1 MWIPRSAASGVLIGA
16 VFLPGVLAGGC
27 ANTLRQQPSA
37 THMESQAAEAF
48 EDYRIGP
55 TDSLQITV
63 WANPE
68 ISVPEVVVRPD
79 GKISF
84 PLLDDVHA
92 ADLTPLELKQVLT
105 ERLSEYISSP
115 TLTVVVR
122 EIRSKVVYVLGE
134 VARPGPV
141 AMRANMTV
149 IDTLAIA
156 GGFGAFAK
164 KDRVKVIRQS
174 GAGDPVEFNFD
185 YGAYVDGTGLD
196 QNILLVPGDKII
208 VP

>member
-1 MWIPRSAASGVLIGA
+1 MWIRRTASPGIPTLAVL
-16 VFLPGVLAGGC
+16 LPGLLLSAC
-27 ANTLRQQPSA
+27 ASTLRSQPTA
-37 THMESQAAEAF
+37 PQMETRAVEAF
-48 EDYRIGP
+48 QEFRIGP
-55 TDSLQITV
+55 TDSLQVTV

-84 PLLDDVHA
+84 PLLDDVQA
-92 ADLTPLELKQVLT
+92 AGLTPLELKAVLT

-115 TLTVVVR
+115 TVTVVVR
-122 EIRSKVVYVLGE
+122 EIRSKMVYVLGE

-141 AMRANMTV
+141 PMQANMTLV
-149 IDTLAIA
+149 DTLAIA

-164 KDRVKVIRQS
+164 KDRVKVIRSS

-185 YGAYVDGTGLD
+185 YGAYVDGTDLD

>member
-141 AMRANMTV
+141 AMRAKMTV

>member
-1 MWIPRSAASGVLIGA
+1 MWIRWSAASGVLIGVA
-16 VFLPGVLAGGC
+16 LCLSGC
-27 ANTLRQQPSA
+27 ADSLRKQPTA
-37 THMESQAAEAF
+37 THMENQAAEAF

-84 PLLDDVHA
+84 PLVDDVQA
-92 ADLTPLELKQVLT
+92 ADLTPLELKQALT
-105 ERLSEYISSP
+105 ELLSEYITNP

-122 EIRSKVVYVLGE
+122 EIHSKTVYVLGE
-134 VARPGPV
+134 VTRPGPV

-164 KDRVKVIRQS
+164 KDRIKVIRQS
-174 GAGDPVEFNFD
+174 GDGDPVEFFFD
-185 YGAYVDGTGLD
+185 YGAYVDGTGLE